1 MTNLVKST
9 KTQSKARPID
19 SIIKFQLDDGIE
31 SLTIGGKEALA
42 DLSFDK
48 KGNVTLHMNG
58 DKDKI
63 DEIVSL
69 VPFVSVE
76 SDVVNDKHSVTLNLD
91 MREFDLK
98 VEGSDLVVVKKT
110 ITDITLDLSKVEEKF
125 AEIER
130 KLGEHTE
137 KIKEAEK
144 KIDENS
150 NKITENLA
158 KINENKAK
166 IQEIVTELVEVG
178 KKIAK
183 NEGDIKENL
192 EKIKSNKAELDK
204 QLAMIEDVTSEVAE
218 AKKAI
223 SKNADDIV
231 DQAKKI
237 SELQE
242 KDKTLERRINQ
253 VDDNV
258 AQLEQDLAV
267 TDSKVDTLEGK
278 VNTLEGKVDTEIGN
292 LKAKDTALEGE
303 IGNLKTKDTALEG
316 EIGNLKAKDTAL
328 EGEIGNLKSKDTALE
343 GEIGNLKAKD
353 TAFEGEIGDLKTK
366 DTTLEGEI
374 GNLKT
379 KDTALEGESNKLK
392 EIIKVNSNKI
402 DRIIFDFNESQRV
415 QNETTEQYNNE
426 RIEKDK
432 ELEELIKKYK
442 IKDLDLNY
450 DLEETRLSAQNP
462 VLDGTLMTF
471 LANTYGVLDETYLDQ
486 GDISTKNYYSRAITL
501 TNKNISV
508 KDEKIQLKEDFTTKI
523 IGYYNSDKSVGKLLK
538 SFLFEEQEKK
548 KFYISNIGVQR
559 AINNTV
565 VCIYINGRSYKTKAR
580 GTNCDILMTSN
591 VSNGTIVL
599 VKMKSLGQAVIEF

>member
-110 ITDITLDLSKVEEKF
+110 NTDITLDLSKVEEKF

-150 NKITENLA
+150 NKIAENLA

-231 DQAKKI
+231 DQVKKI

-253 VDDNV
+253 VDGNV

-343 GEIGNLKAKD
+343 GE
-353 TAFEGEIGDLKTK
+353 
-366 DTTLEGEI
+366 
-374 GNLKT
+374 
-379 KDTALEGESNKLK
+379 SNKLK
-392 EIIKVNSNKI
+392 ERIKENSNKI
-402 DRIIFDFNESQRV
+402 DRIILDFNESQRV

-450 DLEETRLSAQNP
+450 DLEETRLSGQNP
-462 VLDGTLMTF
+462 ALDGTLMAF

-580 GTNCDILMTSN
+580 GTNCDILMASN